1 MTLKHDD
8 AHILIVDDEPANL
21 KLLEKLLGSEGYF
34 RLTCVQD
41 PRQVLRAYREAR
53 PDLILL
59 DINMPHLDGYQVM
72 EQLKALND
80 PLLPPIVV
88 LTAEHGRDRLLRA
101 LAAGARDFVGKPFDR
116 SELLMRIRNLLD
128 LQRHHFARAQP
139 GTVGD
144 RQRGLVLQVDPVQII
159 HVGELLSIYRISY

>member
-8 AHILIVDDEPANL
+8 AHILVVDDEPANL

-41 PRQVLRAYREAR
+41 PRQVLRAYQEIR

-72 EQLKALND
+72 AQIKALDD

-88 LTAEHGRDRLLRA
+88 LTAEHGRERLLKA
-101 LAAGARDFVGKPFDR
+101 LAAGEIG
-116 SELLMRIRNLLD
+116 
-128 LQRHHFARAQP
+128 RA
-139 GTVGD
+139 
-144 RQRGLVLQVDPVQII
+144 
-159 HVGELLSIYRISY
+159 HV